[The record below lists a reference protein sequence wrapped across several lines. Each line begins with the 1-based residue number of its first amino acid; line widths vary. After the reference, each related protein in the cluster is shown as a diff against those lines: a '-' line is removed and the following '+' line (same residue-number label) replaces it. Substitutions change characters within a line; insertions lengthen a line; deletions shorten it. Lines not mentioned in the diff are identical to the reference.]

1 MSEYAHPES
10 LVSTKWL
17 TDHLDDP
24 NVRIVEVIM
33 GSNAS
38 FGMPAYEAGHIP
50 GAVVW
55 DYEKDYLNPD
65 LGELVDKSNF
75 EKQLSRSGIQSATT
89 VVLYSGLNNML
100 ATFEFWLM
108 KFYGHKDVRLLD
120 GGRQKWLDESHPT
133 TSTVP
138 SYTPTSYQ
146 AQEPNL
152 SLRARHND
160 VLQAIRK
167 ETIVLVDARSVQMYR
182 GEEKPGT
189 QRGGHIPG
197 AINLAAQ
204 RVFNP
209 DGSVKGWAIPTAQ
222 PDETFKQVQELQALF
237 DKLGITRDREII
249 TYCLRGG
256 VSTHAW
262 FVLTQLLGYPNV
274 REYDRSW
281 AEWGN
286 LEGAP
291 VET

>member
-1 MSEYAHPES
+1 MNSNANPNA
-10 LVSTKWL
+10 LVSTQWVSE
-17 TDHLDDP
+17 HLDVS
-24 NVRIVEVIM
+24 NVRIIEVVM

-38 FGMPAYEAGHIP
+38 FGMPSYEAGHIP
-50 GAVVW
+50 GAAVW
-55 DYEKDYLNPD
+55 DSEKDYLDHGQDDIVAKHNY
-65 LGELVDKSNF
+65 
-75 EKQLSRSGIQSATT
+75 EKQLSRSGIQSETT

-100 ATFEFWLM
+100 ATIEFWLM
-108 KFYGHKDVRLLD
+108 KFYGHQDVRLLD
-120 GGRQKWLDESHPT
+120 GGRQKWLDESRPI

-138 SYTPTSYQ
+138 SYTPTYYQ
-146 AQEPNL
+146 AQEPNW
-152 SLRARHND
+152 SLRARRDD
-160 VLQAIRK
+160 VFQAIGK
-167 ETIVLVDARSVQMYR
+167 ETIVLVDARSEQMYR

-209 DGSVKGWAIPTAQ
+209 DGSVKGWDIPTTQ
-222 PDETFKQVQELQALF
+222 PDETFKPVQELQALF
-237 DKLGITRDREII
+237 DELEVTRDKEII

-256 VSTHAW
+256 LSTHAW

-286 LEGAP
+286 MVDLPIEQ
-291 VET
+291 

>member
-1 MSEYAHPES
+1 MSTYAHPES
-10 LVSTKWL
+10 LVSTQWVAE
-17 TDHLDDP
+17 HLNDP
-24 NVRIVEVIM
+24 DVRIVEVVM
-33 GSNAS
+33 GSHAS
-38 FGMPAYEAGHIP
+38 FGMPAYNEGHIP

-55 DYEKDYLNPD
+55 DYEKDYLDPEQGD
-65 LGELVDKSNF
+65 IVDKDNF
-75 EKQLSRSGIQSATT
+75 GKQLSISGIQSETT

-120 GGRQKWLDESHPT
+120 GGRQMWLDESRPIS
-133 TSTVP
+133 STVP

-146 AQEPNL
+146 AQEPNW
-152 SLRARHND
+152 SLRARRDD
-160 VLQAIRK
+160 VLQAIGK
-167 ETIVLVDARSVQMYR
+167 ETFVLIDARSEQMYR
-182 GEEKPGT
+182 GEEKPGA

-204 RVFNP
+204 RTFNP
-209 DGSVKGWAIPTAQ
+209 DGSVKGWAIPTTQ
-222 PDETFKQVQELQALF
+222 PDETFKPVQELQALLDEF
-237 DKLGITRDREII
+237 GISRNQDII

-281 AEWGN
+281 AEWGS
-286 LEGAP
+286 LEGVP